1 MSVSVSF
8 PPKTLFLLLLFPKE
22 RALGAMVNSAAA
34 AGFDPKTFIFRSP
47 RGELT
52 IPPDL
57 TIPSFLFQT
66 TSARA
71 YHHRVAIADASSR
84 LSLTFSQLRL
94 RIGSAARALSYA
106 GVSQGDVVLLLSPN
120 SIHFPVLFFA
130 IVSLGAVAT
139 TANPVYTPREI
150 ERQAR
155 DSRAKLIVAHPDLL
169 PKLSSGLNLPI
180 LVIDSDSSPGKS
192 SPSHGPAVSYLSDAE
207 RLSAGHLPP
216 PARIRQADTAVL
228 LYSSGTTGPSKAVP
242 LSHLNL
248 IASAIQ
254 TNSDAARFSEMDLSF
269 FVPIPFFH
277 VYGLSVILFAQ
288 LQRGNTIVTT
298 PRFDLVDMLK
308 AIEEY
313 HVTSLPLV
321 PPIMLALAKH
331 DVALKY
337 DLSSVIEI
345 TSGAA
350 PLGKETVEEVS
361 KRFKIPDVRQV
372 RIRFRSPLFL
382 YTKSVHTIL
391 SLPSR
396 LDHVCE
402 VMMFLSSFS
411 SNDMKIRVME

>member
-1 MSVSVSF
+1 M
-8 PPKTLFLLLLFPKE
+8 
-22 RALGAMVNSAAA
+22 NSG
-34 AGFDPKTFIFRSP
+34 GFDPKTFIFRSP

-155 DSRAKLIVAHPDLL
+155 DSRAKLILVHPDLL

-180 LVIDSDSSPGKS
+180 LVIDSDSGTGTGTGNS
-192 SPSHGPAVSYLSDAE
+192 SPSAVTYLSDAE
-207 RLSAGHLPP
+207 RLSAGHVPP
-216 PARIRQADTAVL
+216 PVHIRQTDTATL
-228 LYSSGTTGPSKAVP
+228 LYSSGTTGASKGVI
-242 LSHLNL
+242 LSHLNF

-254 TNSDAARFSEMDLSF
+254 TNSDADRLGETDLCF
-269 FVPIPFFH
+269 FVVTPFFH
-277 VYGLSVILFAQ
+277 VYGLSFALFAQ

-337 DLSSVIEI
+337 DLSSVTEI

-372 RIRFRSPLFL
+372 KIRVHSPLFL
-382 YTKSVHTIL
+382 YTQNACIQFCV
-391 SLPSR
+391 PSR
-396 LDHVCE
+396 LD
-402 VMMFLSSFS
+402 LSYDVSLIF
-411 SNDMKIRVME
+411 MTIRVME

>member
-1 MSVSVSF
+1 
-8 PPKTLFLLLLFPKE
+8 
-22 RALGAMVNSAAA
+22 MVNSAAA

-71 YHHRVAIADASSR
+71 YHHRVAIADASSH

-106 GVSQGDVVLLLSPN
+106 GISQGDVVLLLSPN
-120 SIHFPVLFFA
+120 TVHFPVLFFA

-139 TANPVYTPREI
+139 TANPAYTPGEI
-150 ERQAR
+150 AKQAR
-155 DSRAKLIVAHPDLL
+155 DSHAKLILVHTDLL
-169 PKLSSGLNLPI
+169 PKISGMNLPTI
-180 LVIDSDSSPGKS
+180 VIDSDSDSDSGKR
-192 SPSHGPAVSYLSDAE
+192 SPSHPAAMTYLSDAE
-207 RLSAGHLPP
+207 RVSAGHLPP
-216 PARIRQADTAVL
+216 PVRICQADTAVL
-228 LYSSGTTGPSKAVP
+228 LYSSGTTGASKAVA

-248 IASAIQ
+248 IASAVQ

-337 DLSSVIEI
+337 DLSSVTEI

-350 PLGKETVEEVS
+350 PLGKETIEEVAS
-361 KRFKIPDVRQV
+361 RIKIPNVRQV
-372 RIRFRSPLFL
+372 RIRYHPPLLL
-382 YTKSVHTIL
+382 YTKCMHTIL
-391 SLPSR
+391 CP
-396 LDHVCE
+396 
-402 VMMFLSSFS
+402 
-411 SNDMKIRVME
+411 I

>member
-1 MSVSVSF
+1 
-8 PPKTLFLLLLFPKE
+8 
-22 RALGAMVNSAAA
+22 MVNSDGAA

-94 RIGSAARALSYA
+94 RIGSAARALSYV

-155 DSRAKLIVAHPDLL
+155 DSRAKLILVHPDLL
-169 PKLSSGLNLPI
+169 PKLSSGLNIPTI
-180 LVIDSDSSPGKS
+180 VIDSDSGTGTGTGNS
-192 SPSHGPAVSYLSDAE
+192 SPSAVTYLSDAE
-207 RLSAGHLPP
+207 RLSAGHVPP
-216 PARIRQADTAVL
+216 PVHIRQADTAAL
-228 LYSSGTTGPSKAVP
+228 LYSSGTTGVSKGVI
-242 LSHLNL
+242 LSHLNF

-254 TNSDAARFSEMDLSF
+254 INSDAARLGEKDLSF
-269 FVPIPFFH
+269 FVVIPFFH

-288 LQRGNTIVTT
+288 LQRGNTIVTI
-298 PRFDLVDMLK
+298 PRFNFVDMLK